1 MPLRTRKLGFARQ
14 LATTAL
20 RGRRPDDPGGTCKTS
35 FCMGLTGEK
44 QSLSA
49 RWRKS
54 IKQLSLFD
62 RFPTP
67 AVARGSSYPDE
78 LELPSGRAGPAYA
91 AGAVPPGTR
100 YGPAG
105 RENWAEKTPA
115 KRPVR
120 VPSGTPGPGPL
131 APKPVTSRGG
141 EVSPH
146 YRAPKIRT
154 ARPRSRTRSQ
164 SAQQIAKPVTPHSRA
179 VAKKSPPTA
188 QPPID
193 SPDIRPSPSTNHRPS
208 PSITAHNRSK
218 ISSIVPTP
226 STARN
231 LFCFL

>member
-1 MPLRTRKLGFARQ
+1 MTVGRSWVGAGGWELVSNPGICTPQECASRRHPTRRELLDGARSSFPLAATRW
-14 LATTAL
+14 
-20 RGRRPDDPGGTCKTS
+20 S
-35 FCMGLTGEK
+35 F
-44 QSLSA
+44 
-49 RWRKS
+49 
-54 IKQLSLFD
+54 
-62 RFPTP
+62 
-67 AVARGSSYPDE
+67 
-78 LELPSGRAGPAYA
+78 
-91 AGAVPPGTR
+91 
-100 YGPAG
+100 
-105 RENWAEKTPA
+105 
-115 KRPVR
+115 R

-193 SPDIRPSPSTNHRPS
+193 SPDIRHPPTNHRPS